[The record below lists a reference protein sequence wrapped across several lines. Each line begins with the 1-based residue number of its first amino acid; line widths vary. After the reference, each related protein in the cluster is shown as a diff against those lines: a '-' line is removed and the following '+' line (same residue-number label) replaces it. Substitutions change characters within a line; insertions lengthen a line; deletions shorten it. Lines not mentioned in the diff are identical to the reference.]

1 MPDRL
6 YAHVTR
12 WRYRALTA
20 TGVQRRLHRP
30 VISIGNLSV
39 GGTGK
44 TPVVADVARWLL
56 ADGHRPAILSRG
68 YGRRVA
74 PPGVVVVADATGL
87 QAGLD
92 VSGDEPL
99 MLARAVPGACVCVS
113 DDRYLAGVLA
123 ERTLGATVHVL
134 DDGFQHVQLWRD
146 LDVLVTRVG
155 EIPQGRVLPRGRL
168 REPRDAA
175 ARAHIAVVMGAT
187 AAEARDE
194 AWALGIGESCGAL
207 RCLGYPERVMTGE
220 TSVVAHQADTRPG
233 PRVMAVAGIA
243 NPDRFA
249 GDLSAAG
256 YEVAGHQWYA
266 DHHRFTAHDVAALA
280 SRAAAVRL
288 PVLTTDKDAVR
299 LEQLWP
305 ADVPLF
311 RVPVHLDWTPSDGVR
326 DRVRALLAASAE
338 QESACAS

>member
-1 MPDRL
+1 
-6 YAHVTR
+6 VTR

-20 TGVQRRLHRP
+20 AGVQRRLRRP

-74 PPGVVVVADATGL
+74 PPGVVVVADAGGVR
-87 QAGLD
+87 AGLE

-113 DDRYLAGVLA
+113 EDRYLAGVLA

-134 DDGFQHVQLWRD
+134 DDGFQHVHLWRD

-155 EIPQGRVLPRGRL
+155 EIPQGHVLPRGRL

-175 ARAHIAVVMGAT
+175 ARAHGAVVMDAT
-187 AAEARDE
+187 ADE
-194 AWALGIGESCGAL
+194 AHEEAWMLGIGESCGAL
-207 RCLGYPERVMTGE
+207 RRLGYPERVT
-220 TSVVAHQADTRPG
+220 TSHASMSAHDADVRPG
-233 PRVMAVAGIA
+233 PRVMAVAGVA
-243 NPDRFA
+243 NPGRFA
-249 GDLSAAG
+249 GDLAAAG
-256 YEVAGHQWYA
+256 YAVAEHHWYP
-266 DHHRFTAHDVAALA
+266 DHYRFTPRAVASLA
-280 SRAAAVRL
+280 SRAAAARL
-288 PVLTTDKDAVR
+288 SVLTTDKDAVR
-299 LEQLWP
+299 LEPLWP

-311 RVPVHLDWTPSDGVR
+311 RVPVHLEWVLPDR
-326 DRVRALLAASAE
+326 LHERVRALLAASAE
-338 QESACAS
+338 QESVCAS